1 MRTTIRF
8 ILVLSLF
15 ALPTL
20 SPVFAQSNT
29 GRLVG
34 SVTDAS
40 GVIPGAS
47 VVIKDNQTSKERTLT
62 TSGEGTFSV
71 PQLDVGLYT
80 VTISSP
86 GHKTFSAG
94 DVKIDIGQEYSLN
107 ATLEV
112 GQVSE
117 SVTVV
122 AGADVV
128 NSTNAE
134 LSNTISPR
142 QVLELPLNGR
152 NPLALLNTVAG
163 ANATSVSINGER
175 SSTTNYTRDGINVQD
190 NFIRTG
196 GFVQDRPTVDDTGE
210 FTVVTQNAN
219 ADQGGGGSTQV
230 QLVTPR
236 GGESFHGAVFE
247 YNRNVKFA
255 ANNFFNNAAGIQRP
269 FLNRNQFGGKIGGP
283 LVLPHFGEGGSSL
296 VKGKA
301 FFFASYERFIL
312 RQQRSLTRNVLLA
325 SARTGNFTYTDNS
338 GVTRTVNVLTGAGF
352 TGAIPASAG
361 GALAVDP
368 TIQRRVL
375 DLSPA
380 VGNSTVAN
388 NGLTQLLQFNQSD
401 NDTRNGFTT
410 RLDLDI
416 NNRNSLN
423 FVYKYNNNGDER
435 QSDTGGFG
443 THPFVRQSGP
453 TQLFIASYRT
463 TIGSSFVNE
472 VRGAYEPA
480 EPFFKQ
486 SSLPGDFIIGQ
497 IASNGLPTSGLPLSL
512 STPEAS
518 FEDQGRNTRQYTL
531 QDNAS
536 YTMGNHSFRF
546 GTDLNAQRIQVISN
560 FNRTP
565 IYAITNTNNPLTP
578 RLPASLYPGGISTT
592 QRGRADALRYLLGGV
607 IGVGSVAA
615 NFVNPS
621 VGRQLGAPLVQQLNF
636 DTIGSYFSDQWRV
649 SQRLTLNLGLRYDIF
664 TPLRNPDRVFLE
676 PVIPAGKSVVDAL
689 LDPNGS
695 YNFVGTNTGV
705 PGRFYH
711 TDKNNFGPVVSFAYS
726 PEFKNNFLGT
736 LLPGEGRTVIRGGF
750 RSSYVNDEYV
760 TSALN
765 AAGGNDGLNAT
776 GLANGASNINAR
788 FSAPPSFRLPPIR
801 TPPIRF
807 ADANVDN
814 GFNFNTVFAID
825 PHIQVQ
831 RNDEFNLGIQREIGH
846 QTAIEVR
853 YVGGRSN
860 SMVRG
865 VDLNQINLNASNYL
879 TDFLTA
885 RNNCRLQGATIAG
898 TGDPL
903 LRCTDARFNPAIAG
917 SQPLPAFNLLPFGA
931 FLNNPAVTS
940 PIINGTPA
948 DLALIYIQNGLDF
961 DPTTNTGIAFRK
973 NIFAGPV
980 DYLINGGKYRYNA
993 LQAEIRRRFTGG
1005 LSFQANYTFQK
1016 ILSNIETDGQARFD
1030 PYLDNNNKNLD
1041 YARTD
1046 YDRTH
1051 SLNINSIYELPFGK
1065 GKRFLNEGR
1074 GIDRLFGGFQI
1085 SSLINFSS
1093 GTPISIRDL
1102 TGTLNR
1108 GGRSLRQTAN
1118 SNLTT
1123 DQIKK
1128 LVGIFRQNG
1137 KIYFI
1142 DPSVIAPDGTAT
1154 GGNLGTTP
1162 SASFPGQVFFRA
1174 QPGRTGNLPRTFING
1189 PMYFNWDA
1197 GLIKNIAFTERTR
1210 LQLRMEVFNVLNN
1223 VNFFAPSGANATSF
1237 GEDSNIFNINS
1248 STFGQITSG
1257 NAYPP
1262 RIIQF
1267 AARFEF

>member
-1 MRTTIRF
+1 MRKAARF
-8 ILVLSLF
+8 FLLLCLT
-15 ALPTL
+15 ALPA
-20 SPVFAQSNT
+20 FGQSST

-34 SVTDAS
+34 TVTDAS
-40 GVIPGAS
+40 GVIPGAT
-47 VVIKDNQTSKERTLT
+47 VTTKDNQTGKERTST
-62 TSGEGTFSV
+62 TSGEGSFNI
-71 PQLDVGLYT
+71 PQLDVGTYT
-80 VTISSP
+80 VTISAP
-86 GHKTFSAG
+86 GHKSFSAA

-117 SVTVV
+117 NVTVV
-122 AGADVV
+122 AGADVI

-163 ANATSVSINGER
+163 ANPTNASINGER
-175 SSTTNYTRDGINVQD
+175 SSSVNYTRDGINVQD

-210 FTVVTQNAN
+210 FTVVTQNAS

-236 GGESFHGAVFE
+236 GGQGYHGALWE

-255 ANNFFNNAAGIQRP
+255 ANDFFNNAAGIPRP
-269 FLNRNQFGGKIGGP
+269 FLNRNQFGGKLSGP
-283 LVLPHFGEGGSSL
+283 MPFPKFGEGGPSL

-301 FFFASYERFIL
+301 FFFAQYERFML
-312 RQQRSLTRNVLLA
+312 RQQRSITRNVLLG
-325 SARTGNFTYTDNS
+325 SARTGNFTYVDNS

-352 TGAIPASAG
+352 TGAIPASVG
-361 GALAVDP
+361 GVLAVDP
-368 TIQRRVL
+368 TIQARVL
-375 DLSPA
+375 NPMPVA
-380 VGNSTVAN
+380 GNSTIAN

-410 RLDLDI
+410 RLDFDI
-416 NNRNSLN
+416 NSRNSLN

-435 QSDTGGFG
+435 QSDTGGYG
-443 THPFVRQSGP
+443 THPFVVQSGP
-453 TQLFIASYRT
+453 TNLFIASYRT
-463 TIGSSFVNE
+463 TIGTKFVNE
-472 VRGAYEPA
+472 VRGAYQPA
-480 EPFFKQ
+480 EPFFNQ
-486 SSLPGDFIIGQ
+486 SSLPSDFIIGQ
-497 IASNGLPTSGLPLSL
+497 IAANGLPVNGLPLTIS
-512 STPEAS
+512 SPEAS

-536 YTMGNHSFRF
+536 YTMGNHSLRF
-546 GTDLNAQRIQVISN
+546 GVDFNAQRIQVISN
-560 FNRTP
+560 FNNTP
-565 IYAITNTNNPLTP
+565 IYAITNVNNPLTP
-578 RLPASLYPGGISTT
+578 RLPANLYPGGISAT
-592 QRGRADALRYLLGGV
+592 QRGRADALRYLLGGI
-607 IGVGSVAA
+607 IGAGSVAA
-615 NFVNPS
+615 NFVNPT
-621 VGRQLGAPLVQQLNF
+621 VGPKLGVPLIQQLNF
-636 DTIGSYFSDQWRV
+636 DTIGSYISDQWRV
-649 SQRLTLNLGLRYDIF
+649 SPHLTLNLGLRYDIF
-664 TPLRNPDRVFLE
+664 TPLTNPDQVFLE
-676 PVIPAGKSVVDAL
+676 PVIPAGTSLEAAL
-689 LDPNGS
+689 TNRNGR
-695 YNFVGTNTGV
+695 YDLVGTNTGV
-705 PGRFYH
+705 KGRFYNQ
-711 TDKNNFGPVVSFAYS
+711 DNNNFGPIVSFAWS
-726 PEFKNNFLGT
+726 PEFKNSFLST
-736 LLPGEGRTVIRGGF
+736 LMPGAGRTVIRGGF
-750 RSSYVNDEYV
+750 RSSFVNDEYV
-760 TSALN
+760 TSSLN
-765 AAGGNDGLNAT
+765 AAGGNAGLNLT
-776 GLANGASNINAR
+776 GLANGVGNVNGR
-788 FSAPPSFRLPPIR
+788 FTAPPPLRLPPFR
-801 TPPIRF
+801 TPPITF
-807 ADANVDN
+807 EQANLDN
-814 GFNFNTVFAID
+814 GAFFNTVFAID
-825 PHIQVQ
+825 PKLNVQ
-831 RNDEFNLGIQREIGH
+831 RNDEYNFGIQREIGH

-865 VDLNQINLNASNYL
+865 VDLNQINLNASNFIR
-879 TDFLTA
+879 DFNVA

-903 LRCTDARFNPAIAG
+903 LRCTDASFNPAIAG

-931 FLNNPAVTS
+931 FLNNSAVTT

-961 DPTTNTGIAFRK
+961 DPSTNTGIAFRK
-973 NIFAGPV
+973 NVFAGPV
-980 DYLINGGKYRYNA
+980 DLIKNGGKYRYNA
-993 LQAEIRRRFTGG
+993 LQAEIRRRFTNG

-1016 ILSNIETDGQARFD
+1016 ILSDIETDGQARFD
-1030 PYLDNNNKNLD
+1030 PYLDNNNPHLD

-1051 SLNINSIYELPFGK
+1051 SLNINAIYELPFGK
-1065 GKRFLNEGR
+1065 GKHFLNSGSTVSRFLS
-1074 GIDRLFGGFQI
+1074 GFQM
-1085 SSLINFSS
+1085 SSLVNVSS
-1093 GTPISIRDL
+1093 GAPISIRDL

-1108 GGRSLRQTAN
+1108 AGRSTRQTAN
-1118 SNLTT
+1118 SSLNTN
-1123 DQIKK
+1123 QIKN
-1128 LVGIFRQNG
+1128 LVGIFKQNG

-1142 DPSVIAPDGTAT
+1142 NPAVIAPDGTAT

-1162 SASFPGQVFFRA
+1162 TSAFPGQVFFRA
-1174 QPGRTGNLPRTFING
+1174 QPGQTGNLPRTFING

-1197 GLIKNIAFTERTR
+1197 GLMKNIAFGERTR

-1223 VNFFAPSGANATSF
+1223 VNFFAPSGANAASF

-1248 STFGQITSG
+1248 ATFGQITSG

>member
-1 MRTTIRF
+1 MRTAVKLL
-8 ILVLSLF
+8 LVLCLS
-15 ALPTL
+15 ALPIL
-20 SPVFAQSNT
+20 GQSST
-29 GRLVG
+29 GHLVG
-34 SVTDAS
+34 TVSDAS
-40 GVIPGAS
+40 GVIPGAN
-47 VVIKDNQTSKERTLT
+47 VTIKDNQTGKERTLT

-71 PQLDVGLYT
+71 PQLEVGTYT
-80 VTISSP
+80 VTISAP
-86 GHKTFSAG
+86 GHKSFSAA

-117 SVTVV
+117 NVTVI
-122 AGADVV
+122 AGTDVV

-163 ANATSVSINGER
+163 ANPTNSSINGER
-175 SSTTNYTRDGINVQD
+175 SSSVNYTRDGINVQD

-210 FTVVTQNAN
+210 FTVVTQNAS

-236 GGESFHGAVFE
+236 GGQSFHGGLWE

-255 ANNFFNNAAGIQRP
+255 ANDFFNNAAGIQRP

-283 LVLPHFGEGGSSL
+283 LPLPRFGDGGASL

-301 FFFASYERFIL
+301 FFFAQYERFML
-312 RQQRSLTRNVLLA
+312 RQQRSITRTVLLGA
-325 SARTGNFTYTDNS
+325 ARTGNFTYTDNS
-338 GVTRTVNVLTGAGF
+338 GVTRTINVLTGTGL

-361 GALAVDP
+361 GVLGVDP
-368 TIQRRVL
+368 VIQARVL
-375 DLSPA
+375 NNMPA

-410 RLDLDI
+410 RLDFEI
-416 NNRNSLN
+416 NSANSLN

-453 TQLFIASYRT
+453 TKLFIASYRT
-463 TIGSSFVNE
+463 TLGSKFVNE
-472 VRGAYEPA
+472 IRGAYQPA

-497 IASNGLPTSGLPLSL
+497 IAANGLPVSGLPLTI

-536 YTMGNHSFRF
+536 WSLGNHSLRF
-546 GTDLNAQRIQVISN
+546 GTDFNAQRIQVISN

-565 IYAITNTNNPLTP
+565 IYAITNVNNPLTP
-578 RLPASLYPGGISTT
+578 RLPAALYPGGINAT
-592 QRGRADALRYLLGGV
+592 QRGRADALRYLLGGI
-607 IGVGSVAA
+607 IGAGSVAA

-621 VGRQLGAPLVQQLNF
+621 VGPQLGAPLIQQLNF
-636 DTIGSYFSDQWRV
+636 DTIGSYISDQWRI
-649 SQRLTLNLGLRYDIF
+649 SPRLTVNLGLRYDLF
-664 TPLRNPDRVFLE
+664 TPLTNPDRVFLE
-676 PVIPAGKSVVDAL
+676 PIVPAGKSVVDAL
-689 LDPNGS
+689 TDPNGS
-695 YNFVGTNTGV
+695 YGLVGTNTGV
-705 PGRFYH
+705 PGRFYNL
-711 TDKNNFGPVVSFAYS
+711 DKNNFGPVVSIAYA
-726 PEFKNNFLGT
+726 PEFKNAFLGA
-736 LLPGEGRTVIRGGF
+736 LMPGQGRTVIRGGF

-760 TSALN
+760 TSSLN
-765 AAGGNDGLNAT
+765 AAGGNAGLNLT
-776 GLANGASNINAR
+776 GLANGAGNVNGR
-788 FSAPPSFRLPPIR
+788 FSSPPPLRLPPFR
-801 TPPIRF
+801 TAPFTF
-807 ADANVDN
+807 AQANEDN
-814 GFNFNTVFAID
+814 GAFFNTVFMID

-831 RNDEFNLGIQREIGH
+831 RNDEYNIGIQREIGH
-846 QTAIEVR
+846 QTAIEIR

-860 SMVRG
+860 NMVRG
-865 VDLNQINLNASNYL
+865 VDLNQINLNAGNFL
-879 TDFLTA
+879 RDFNVA
-885 RNNCRLQGATIAG
+885 RNNCRLQGATLAG

-903 LRCTDARFNPAIAG
+903 LRCTDASFNAAIAG

-931 FLNNPAVTS
+931 FLNNSAVTT

-961 DPTTNTGIAFRK
+961 DPTTNTGINFRR

-993 LQAEIRRRFTGG
+993 LQAEIRRRFTNG

-1016 ILSNIETDGQARFD
+1016 ILSDIETDGQSRFD
-1030 PYLDNNNKNLD
+1030 PYLDNNNQHLD

-1051 SLNINSIYELPFGK
+1051 SLNINTIYELPFGK
-1065 GKRFLNEGR
+1065 GKRFLNSGS
-1074 GIDRLFGGFQI
+1074 GMNRLFGGFQI
-1085 SSLINFSS
+1085 SSLVNVSS
-1093 GTPISIRDL
+1093 GAPISIRDL

-1108 GGRSLRQTAN
+1108 AGRSIRQTAN
-1118 SNLTT
+1118 SSLSPN
-1123 DQIKK
+1123 DIKN

-1142 DPSVIAPDGTAT
+1142 NPSVIAPDGTAT
-1154 GGNLGTTP
+1154 GGNLGTSP
-1162 SASFPGQVFFRA
+1162 AAGFPGQVFFRA
-1174 QPGRTGNLPRTFING
+1174 QPGQTGNLPRTFING

-1197 GLIKNIAFTERTR
+1197 GLIKNIAFTERAR

-1223 VNFFAPSGANATSF
+1223 VNFFAPSGANAVSF

-1248 STFGQITSG
+1248 ATFGQITSG